1 MKQTIN
7 NCKYKN
13 MSHNIVNI
21 AFKHIITLKL
31 LFRSIDTNL
40 MDATKQVIYITPYF
54 SKYLN

>member
-1 MKQTIN
+1 
-7 NCKYKN
+7 

-40 MDATKQVIYITPYF
+40 MDATKLGI
-54 SKYLN
+54 